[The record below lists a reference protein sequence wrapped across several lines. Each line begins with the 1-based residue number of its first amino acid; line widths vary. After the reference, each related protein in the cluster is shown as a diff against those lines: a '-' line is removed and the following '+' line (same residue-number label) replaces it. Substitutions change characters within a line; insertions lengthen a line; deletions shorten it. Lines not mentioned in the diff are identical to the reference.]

1 MITIYRIMHCLND
14 STVYTLRFAII
25 EFYELVVSKRL
36 VSFILKYF
44 ERTLS
49 K

>member
-1 MITIYRIMHCLND
+1 MHCLND
-14 STVYTLRFAII
+14 STVCTLRFAII

-36 VSFILKYF
+36 ICFILQYF
-44 ERTLS
+44 KQTLS